1 MVDGI
6 SSYFNTN
13 SSSNTTTAKGKSELG
28 KDDFL
33 KLMIAQLQNQDPM
46 EPLDSSAY
54 SAQLAQFSSL
64 EQLSNINDSLETSI
78 NANYVLTQSINN
90 TMSASWIGKE
100 VKITG
105 NTLKNNSQGNISI
118 GYTLPSEAA
127 SVTVKIYDSKGAL
140 VKTINSEELTEGN
153 HKLSWD
159 FTDNNGYK
167 VAKGDY
173 TFKIEAKNSAG
184 KDITVDSYRI
194 GEISSVRYTDNGTVL
209 VVGNVEYNLSDI
221 AEILNTTEG

>member
-6 SSYFNTN
+6 TSLLN
-13 SSSNTTTAKGKSELG
+13 SSISSSTNTSKGNSELG

-78 NANYVLTQSINN
+78 NANYILTQSINN
-90 TMSASWIGKE
+90 TMSAGWIGKE
-100 VKITG
+100 VKISG
-105 NTLKNNSQGNISI
+105 NTLTNNSQGNISI

-140 VKTINSEELTEGN
+140 VKTINSEELAEGN

-159 FTDNNGYK
+159 FTDNNGYN

-221 AEILNTTEG
+221 TEILNTTEG